1 MRVSIKSLEVWAV
14 LALGWAASQARAE
27 VPMVSPEE
35 LQKNADVIVTG
46 KVQAV
51 HALEWRSPSDR
62 DYLDIVFLVALSV
75 EKVEKGEG
83 IKAGDPLF
91 VRSWMLKK
99 RPKDWVGPS
108 GHGTAPGPGA
118 QVRVFL
124 QGKKDGWYVPLLPNG
139 IEALDSP
146 PILYAA
152 NVEEGTSS
160 IDTDPSDVLRFW
172 WLFLAGLAVGLAC
185 GWLVTRMLH
194 RVTPARPVEERKGT
208 IPPA

>member
-1 MRVSIKSLEVWAV
+1 MSIKSLGAWAV
-14 LALGWAASQARAE
+14 LALGWAASRAPAE
-27 VPMVSPEE
+27 VPRASPEE
-35 LQKNADVIVTG
+35 LQKHAEVIVTG

-51 HALEWRSPSDR
+51 HASDYRSPNDR
-62 DYLDIVFLVALSV
+62 DYVDTVFLVALSV

-91 VRSWMLKK
+91 VRSWKLKK

-139 IEALDSP
+139 IEDLDSP
-146 PILYAA
+146 PIRYAA
-152 NVEEGTSS
+152 NVQDATSS
-160 IDTDPSDVLRFW
+160 ADTDPPAVLRFW
-172 WLFLAGLAVGLAC
+172 WLFLAGLAVGVPC
-185 GWLVTRMLH
+185 GWLAARML
-194 RVTPARPVEERKGT
+194 RRATPSRAVEERGSA

>member
-1 MRVSIKSLEVWAV
+1 MSIKSLGAWAV
-14 LALGWAASQARAE
+14 LTLGWAASRAPAE
-27 VPMVSPEE
+27 VPMASPEE
-35 LQKNADVIVTG
+35 LQKHADIVVTG

-51 HALEWRSPSDR
+51 HVSEWRSPHDR
-62 DYLDIVFLVALSV
+62 DYVDTVFLVALSV

-91 VRSWMLKK
+91 VRSWKLKK

-108 GHGTAPGPGA
+108 GHGIAPGPGA

-139 IEALDSP
+139 IEDLDKP
-146 PILYAA
+146 PILYKAGA
-152 NVEEGTSS
+152 EEGSPA
-160 IDTDPSDVLRFW
+160 DTDPPAVLRFW
-172 WLFLAGLAVGLAC
+172 WLFVVGLAVGLLC
-185 GWLVTRMLH
+185 GWLTTRMLH
-194 RVTPARPVEERKGT
+194 KVTPARPVEERGSI